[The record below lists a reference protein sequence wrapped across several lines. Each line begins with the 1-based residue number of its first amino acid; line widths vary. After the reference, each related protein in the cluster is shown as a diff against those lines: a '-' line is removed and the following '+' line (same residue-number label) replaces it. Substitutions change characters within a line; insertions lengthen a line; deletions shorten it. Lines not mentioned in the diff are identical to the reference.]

1 MTGTAQADVTRR
13 PLGAPSAP
21 VPNTVSCKDRLFYG
35 PIPPTLLRGP
45 ASLRSTRL
53 MARRP
58 ILALTVLSLLAAT
71 APQAAA
77 QNSMGGMDHSM
88 HKMGPEIVIPKGA
101 IYTKADVEFMQGMI
115 AHHAQA
121 IVMAK
126 LAETN
131 STNQSLLK
139 LSRKIDQSQI
149 PEILIMQDWL
159 RRNNQFAPD
168 TSSWH
173 DMHMDGM
180 LTADEIKALGAA
192 KGTEFDRLFLDGMIK
207 HHAGA
212 IKMVEDLFKS
222 PGAGQEVD
230 ANVFAN
236 DVVTAQTAEIGI
248 MRRLLTQLP
257 PK

>member
-1 MTGTAQADVTRR
+1 MTARHTLAAFSVLTLLFAAPATAQAQH
-13 PLGAPSAP
+13 S
-21 VPNTVSCKDRLFYG
+21 
-35 PIPPTLLRGP
+35 
-45 ASLRSTRL
+45 
-53 MARRP
+53 
-58 ILALTVLSLLAAT
+58 
-71 APQAAA
+71 
-77 QNSMGGMDHSM
+77 MDHSM

-101 IYTKADVEFMQGMI
+101 LYTKADVEFMQMMI

-126 LAETN
+126 MAETN
-131 STNQSLLK
+131 GANPSVLK

-149 PEILIMQDWL
+149 PEIQIMQDWL
-159 RRNNQFAPD
+159 RRHDQFAPD

-173 DMHMDGM
+173 DVQMDGM
-180 LTADEIKALGAA
+180 LTEAELKTMNEA
-192 KGTEFDRLFLDGMIK
+192 KGVAFDRLFLNGMIK

-212 IKMVEDLFKS
+212 IKMVDELFKS

-236 DVVTAQTAEIGI
+236 DVVAAQTAEIGI
-248 MRRLLTQLP
+248 MKRLLAQLP